1 MYEDEVDLRRSG
13 SYLNSSFHSAWSE
26 HSVDPDDF
34 RVNTVVPTERCYH
47 FAVGHNAHNM
57 EEIPKAT
64 FKKRKNNYP
73 LILIMF
79 ICRFNKQMV
88 NML

>member
-34 RVNTVVPTERCYH
+34 RVNTVVPTERCYY
-47 FAVGHNAHNM
+47 FAVEHNAHNM

-64 FKKRKNNYP
+64 FKKEKIIIP
-73 LILIMF
+73 
-79 ICRFNKQMV
+79 
-88 NML
+88 